1 TAARTAGG
9 TRRSGFRVTGRR
21 GAAYSQHH
29 GGSAGRKAPRRRGDG
44 SRWCPPEGRGSVPGG
59 TDGRPTVTCYDEH
72 TMTGEARRVLHA
84 ALQRPAR
91 DREELVELL
100 EQSLDEGSIE
110 EIEAAWIEEV
120 KRRIAEIDSGEATL
134 VSSESARR
142 MRAEILERA
151 RSRRAG

>member
-1 TAARTAGG
+1 M
-9 TRRSGFRVTGRR
+9 TRG
-21 GAAYSQHH
+21 
-29 GGSAGRKAPRRRGDG
+29 
-44 SRWCPPEGRGSVPGG
+44 WCPPEGRGSVPEG
-59 TDGRPTVTCYDEH
+59 TDGQPTVACYDER
-72 TMTGEARRVLHA
+72 TMTGEASRVLHA
-84 ALQRPAR
+84 ALQLPAR

-120 KRRIAEIDSGEATL
+120 KRRVAEIDSGEATL